1 MITDVRT
8 VMWKEWKEMLRHKG
22 GKRST
27 TMTSLLMLVVMGVV
41 MPWQAGIAWVT
52 TPIMSLILAAMT
64 PVILVTNTVADSFA
78 GERERHTLETLLAT
92 RLSDRTILF
101 GKIGTT
107 VSYAWV
113 MTQIVLLIALV
124 PVNIRFWQ
132 GRILLYRADVML
144 SGLGLS
150 LLVASLASTIGVLIS
165 LRASSVK
172 QAQQTLGLAVF
183 LLAWGPILGL
193 QVLPDEWKAGLGEM
207 LKTLLTQGVGL
218 TQVTLVVAAAL
229 VALNAGLLAVA
240 MARFQRTRLIL
251 D

>member
-1 MITDVRT
+1 MIADIWT
-8 VMWKEWKEMLRHKG
+8 VMWKEWREMLRQSG
-22 GKRST
+22 NKRST
-27 TMTSLLMLVVMGVV
+27 TMTSLLAIVVMGII

-52 TPIMSLILAAMT
+52 TPVSLGFWVII
-64 PVILVTNTVADSFA
+64 PVILIATAVADSFA

-101 GKIGTT
+101 GKIGAT
-107 VSYAWV
+107 VSYAWAR
-113 MTQIVLLIALV
+113 TQIVLLIALV

-132 GRILLYRADVML
+132 GRILLYRVDVML

-150 LLVASLASTIGVLIS
+150 LLLASLVSTAGILVS
-165 LRASSVK
+165 LRANSVK

-183 LLAWGPILGL
+183 VLAWGPILAL
-193 QVLPDEWKAGLGEM
+193 QILPAEWKARLGQA
-207 LKTLLTQGVGL
+207 LKAFLASGAGW
-218 TQVTLVVAAAL
+218 TQVILIVAAAL
-229 VALNAGLLAVA
+229 VVFNAGFLAAA